1 MNLLTRIWSV
11 IEKNRWTTIIP
22 VVGLILWI
30 VLSVSC
36 VIKTASPTRDGALV
50 SAAELELDYHIWI
63 ADCNATAEKFEF
75 AATDIERQQA
85 EWNKITSV
93 LMQVAS
99 GGVTNYSGLLNI
111 VLASGML
118 GVGADNVRKNGVIS
132 GLKRGKK
139 RKPK

>member
-1 MNLLTRIWSV
+1 MKTLTKIWSV

-30 VLSVSC
+30 VLSFSC
-36 VIKTASPTRDGALV
+36 VVKTKSPIKNGVLV
-50 SAAELELDYHIWI
+50 TAAELELEYQTWV
-63 ADCNATAEKFEF
+63 ADCNATAEKFRF

-99 GGVTNYSGLLNI
+99 GDVTNYSGLLNI
-111 VLASGML
+111 ILASGML
-118 GVGADNVRKNGVIS
+118 GVGADNVRKNGVIA